1 MKRIVLLVLVLLL
14 VLSGCASQNKSA
26 IYESAVS
33 TSYESSSNS
42 LDAILGS
49 SGEYYSDNEF
59 DYVEE
64 ETVEQK
70 KIKRGN
76 ISIEVE
82 DISKSYEEIKS
93 LVVSNEGYIH
103 SMLEYSTSRD
113 SSISMVVKVKAA
125 NFEVLYDKVKEV
137 GKVKEANMSSEDV
150 TREYIDTKARI
161 ETLKVQEESLLNIL
175 SRADKVDDLL
185 MVESELQ
192 RVREKIESSQGNLNY
207 LENSINY
214 SDLSISISMS
224 KIPEKISED
233 MSIIEE
239 IVFHIKDGLG
249 YWGNVLLNIIY
260 ITLWNLPLILVIV
273 VVFIVLKKNKSKIK
287 GIFRI
292 RKDIPDSN
300 KD

>member
-175 SRADKVDDLL
+175 SRADKVEDLL
-185 MVESELQ
+185 MVETELQ

>member
-14 VLSGCASQNKSA
+14 VLSGCAKQINQQY
-26 IYESAVS
+26 IESAVS

-42 LDAILGS
+42 LNAILGS

-103 SMLEYSTSRD
+103 SMVEYSTSRD

-175 SRADKVDDLL
+175 SRADKVEDLL
-185 MVESELQ
+185 MVETELQ

>member
-103 SMLEYSTSRD
+103 SMVEYSTSRD

-175 SRADKVDDLL
+175 SKADKVEDLL
-185 MVESELQ
+185 MVETELQ

>member
-185 MVESELQ
+185 MVETELQ